1 MTVVR
6 SGANGATVRVQG
18 PPGPDGPQGTAGV
31 DAVQKTL
38 STDAVKSRVMVLDVA
53 NPGKVRSI
61 VGAIGA
67 ALARFA
73 GIATATAAD
82 GTVQP
87 IQHTGPIDPSDKS
100 VGAGLATAIGW
111 DASGNLVR
119 VNDPTCVSGL
129 RHAGW
134 CDVEGQIYLRERI
147 ADRYEWYDFG
157 LVPDWDG
164 TTGTDNLP
172 AFTAMLAAMKRDATL
187 TGGLN
192 RIQIAHL
199 AGYFYFSDTIHIQQ
213 GVWLQGDGR
222 SSPWLHPGHWWSP
235 GTQLVF
241 PDHCDKI
248 RLHSQGD
255 FNELGPA
262 VGATE
267 IPISNVTNTFGAD
280 VEIATTIAHGL
291 ITGDVV
297 RVGIRKSILAGK
309 AGINALCGNWRVE
322 VTGINTFKV
331 TQPGHPELY
340 QKGTGETVTGNAIV
354 KCTVPWV
361 NPIDYDISYYPSA
374 GNSKLSGFT
383 IYGKAN
389 SKVSGDGIRSTT
401 QIVVTDVHVENV
413 GGDLFSFTGDHTGSG
428 SNANGWRMISCSGG
442 VAGGHAIRAEGGDSN
457 VGKATH
463 CDFAMTRGHGV
474 YDTGN
479 LGNQYDSVQCAGC
492 GSEDDNG
499 PFCDFYAGG
508 VTSTTVFTACYSE
521 SGESII
527 LAPAMVHG
535 GNLSSSSRQSARST
549 GLVQIGDTVIRGS
562 LRSYDDTSPSGLLY
576 SQLGTRDGTG
586 TFALWERGSPAAY
599 YRWLLNPAHDVVYAE
614 LSGSTSSRAI
624 GLPFS
629 ATAIRAGLGAA
640 GVAPI
645 YQNGTFE
652 GEVGFNPKLHD
663 FGTAPPVSGN
673 RRIGDTRRNTAP
685 SEIGSGGS
693 KYIIRGWV
701 CVGNA
706 VDLGGGV
713 YDGGTWVQDRG
724 LTGN

>member
-18 PPGPDGPQGTAGV
+18 VPGPDGPQGTAGV

-172 AFTAMLAAMKRDATL
+172 AMVAMLAAMKRDAIRFGSL
-187 TGGLN
+187 SK
-192 RIQIAHL
+192 IQPCHL
-199 AGYFYFSDTIHIQQ
+199 AGYFYFSDTLHIRQ
-213 GVWLQGDGR
+213 GIDLCGDGK
-222 SSPWLHPGHWWSP
+222 SNPWLHDGYHWSP

-241 PDHCDKI
+241 PDGCHAI
-248 RLHSQGD
+248 ILHGQGEFD
-255 FNELGPA
+255 AMYPA
-262 VGATE
+262 PNATSVD
-267 IPISNVTNTFGAD
+267 IASVTNDLSSD
-280 VEIATTIAHGL
+280 VVIATTQPHNL
-291 ITGDVV
+291 STGDWAIV
-297 RVGIRKSILAGK
+297 SITQSLS
-309 AGINALCGNWRVE
+309 VE
-322 VTGINTFKV
+322 EPGHGGAILLSGEWKVNVTGPTTFKV
-331 TQPGHPELY
+331 YDSNGIVFVQGNGDTI
-340 QKGTGETVTGNAIV
+340 TGRAVT
-354 KCTVPWV
+354 KCTVPWSHD
-361 NPIDYDISYYPSA
+361 PDLASA
-374 GNSKLSGFT
+374 GYSRIRDLT
-383 IYGKAN
+383 IYKSSNAMKSGTGILMLTRAT
-389 SKVSGDGIRSTT
+389 VSGLAIENMGGDGIAIR
-401 QIVVTDVHVENV
+401 
-413 GGDLFSFTGDHTGSG
+413 GDHTYNGGNS
-428 SNANGWRMISCSGG
+428 NGWKVNECQIG
-442 VAGGHAIRAEGGDSN
+442 VCGGHGLRAEGGDANAGSAQDIDLAAC
-457 VGKATH
+457 V
-463 CDFAMTRGHGV
+463 GHGLFSPA
-474 YDTGN
+474 N
-479 LGNQYDSVQCAGC
+479 LGNTFVNVQAAAC
-492 GSEDDNG
+492 GAPTEFG
-499 PFCDFYAGG
+499 PFFDFYDGG
-508 VTSTTVFTACYSE
+508 TASVYVGLYSE
-521 SGESII
+521 
-527 LAPAMVHG
+527 VHWSVFKSPSLVLG
-535 GNLSSSSRQSARST
+535 GN
-549 GLVQIGDTVIRGS
+549 I
-562 LRSYDDTSPSGLLY
+562 TSPSRTDSRSTALILDGPTIARGTLRNYDPTSDGGNAVLY
-576 SQLGTRDGTG
+576 SYLGTRDGTG
-586 TFALWERGSPAAY
+586 TFALWEREAPAAY